1 MSGTKLGIE
10 GGCSEGSEKGGG
22 GDCGEGD
29 GANGDGGGEGDGGDG
44 GDGGLG
50 GGGLGEGGGGEGDG
64 DEASVGRPTRGEEE
78 PNVWLRRSLP
88 SAATLSFEPPKS
100 AWARSV
106 PFSSIAS
113 FA

>member
-1 MSGTKLGIE
+1 M
-10 GGCSEGSEKGGG
+10 
-22 GDCGEGD
+22 
-29 GANGDGGGEGDGGDG
+29 GGGENGGDG
-44 GDGGLG
+44 VLS
-50 GGGLGEGGGGEGDG
+50 GGGLGEGGGGDGDG
-64 DEASVGRPTRGEEE
+64 DEASVGRPMRGEEE
-78 PNVWLRRSLP
+78 PDVWLRRSLP

>member
-1 MSGTKLGIE
+1 M
-10 GGCSEGSEKGGG
+10 G
-22 GDCGEGD
+22 GDKS
-29 GANGDGGGEGDGGDG
+29 GGDG
-44 GDGGLG
+44 VLG
-50 GGGLGEGGGGEGDG
+50 GGGLGEGGGGDGDG